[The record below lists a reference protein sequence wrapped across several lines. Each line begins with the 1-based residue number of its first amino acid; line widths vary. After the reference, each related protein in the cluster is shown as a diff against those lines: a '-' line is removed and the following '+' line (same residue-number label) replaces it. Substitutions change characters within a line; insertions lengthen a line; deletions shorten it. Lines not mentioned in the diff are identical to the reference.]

1 VRTHGVRHDLVVRS
15 RQAVLPGGT
24 RPAAVAV
31 SGPVIA
37 AVEEYQA
44 PVEADRD
51 VDLGDLA
58 LLPGLVDTHVHVNE
72 PGRTEWEGF
81 ATATRAAAA
90 GGVTTICDM
99 PLNSLPPTVSV
110 AALRE
115 KRAAAA
121 GKCWVDVAFW
131 GGAVPGNE
139 ASLAPMHEAG
149 VVGFKCFLL
158 DSGVPEFPPLDE
170 AGLRSVL
177 GALAAIDAVLIV
189 HAEDAAEIKPASGRD
204 FGSFVASRPP
214 VAERRA
220 IEKVIAGAAATGARA
235 HIVHLSAAECV
246 AMIAGA
252 KAAGIRLSAETCP
265 HYLYFAAEQVPDG
278 ATEFKSC
285 PPIRDAAN
293 RAALWR
299 GLEGG
304 AIDCVVSDHSPCP
317 PELKAFG
324 SGDFGAAWG
333 GIASLQLG
341 LSAVWT
347 AARPRGRTLD
357 DVARWMAAGPAALA
371 GLAGKGRLAV
381 GADADL
387 VAFDPDE
394 SYVVDP
400 ARLEHRHAVTPY
412 AGRTLTGRVRQAWL
426 RGTALLGADG
436 GAPDGEPAGR
446 LLDRG

>member
-1 VRTHGVRHDLVVRS
+1 MRYDLVVRS
-15 RQAVLPGGT
+15 RRAVLPGGT
-24 RPAAVAV
+24 RAAAVAV
-31 SGPVIA
+31 SGPAIA
-37 AVEEYQA
+37 AVEDYGA
-44 PVEADRD
+44 RLDAGRD

-81 ATATRAAAA
+81 ASATRAAAA

-99 PLNSLPPTVSV
+99 PLNSLPPTTTV
-110 AALRE
+110 AALEE

-121 GKCWVDVAFW
+121 GKCRVDVAFW

-139 ASLAPMHEAG
+139 ASLRPLHEAG

-170 AGLRSVL
+170 AGLRSAL
-177 GALAAIDAVLIV
+177 GALAAVDALLIA
-189 HAEDAAEIKPASGRD
+189 HAEDAAEIKEIGSSSGRD

-220 IEKVIAGAAATGARA
+220 IEKVISAAAATGARA

-246 AMIAGA
+246 AMIAAA
-252 KAAGIRLSAETCP
+252 KAAGIRLTAETCP

-285 PPIRDAAN
+285 PPIRDAVN
-293 RAALWR
+293 REALWR
-299 GLEGG
+299 GLEAGV
-304 AIDCVVSDHSPCP
+304 IDCVVSDHSPCP
-317 PELKAFG
+317 PELKALG

-347 AARPRGRTLD
+347 VARQRGRTLD
-357 DVARWMAAGPAALA
+357 DLARWMASAPAALA
-371 GLAGKGRLAV
+371 GLPAKGRLAP

-394 SYVVDP
+394 TYVVDP
-400 ARLEHRHAVTPY
+400 ARLYHRHPVTPY
-412 AGRTLTGRVRQAWL
+412 AGRTLTGRVRQTWL
-426 RGTALLGADG
+426 RGTSLLEGEDE
-436 GAPDGEPAGR
+436 APVGR
-446 LLDRG
+446 LLKRG

>member
-1 VRTHGVRHDLVVRS
+1 MRPDLVVRS
-15 RQAVLPGGT
+15 RRAVLPEGT
-24 RPAAVAV
+24 RPASVVV

-37 AVEEYQA
+37 AVAGYDA
-44 PVEADRD
+44 RLEAERD
-51 VDLGDLA
+51 VDLGDVA

-110 AALRE
+110 AALAA

-121 GKCWVDVAFW
+121 GQCWVDVAFW
-131 GGAVPGNE
+131 GGGVPGTK
-139 ASLAPMHEAG
+139 A
-149 VVGFKCFLL
+149 
-158 DSGVPEFPPLDE
+158 
-170 AGLRSVL
+170 
-177 GALAAIDAVLIV
+177 
-189 HAEDAAEIKPASGRD
+189 ASGAD
-204 FGSFVASRPP
+204 FGWFVASRPP

-220 IEKVIAGAAATGARA
+220 IEKVISAAAGTGARA

-252 KAAGIRLSAETCP
+252 KAAGIRLTAETCP

-278 ATEFKSC
+278 ATEFKCC
-285 PPIRDAAN
+285 PPIRDAVN
-293 RAALWR
+293 REALWR
-299 GLEGG
+299 GLEAGV
-304 AIDCVVSDHSPCP
+304 IDCVVSDHSPCP
-317 PELKAFG
+317 PELKSRG
-324 SGDFGAAWG
+324 SGDFGIAWG

-347 AARPRGRTLD
+347 VARRRGRSLD
-357 DVARWMAAGPAALA
+357 DVVRWMAAAPASLA
-371 GLAGKGRLAV
+371 GLTAKGRLAP
-381 GADADL
+381 GCDADL

-400 ARLEHRHAVTPY
+400 ARLQHRHPITPY
-412 AGRTLTGRVRQAWL
+412 AGRTLTGRVRQTWL
-426 RGTALLGADG
+426 RGTSLLDDG
-436 GAPDGEPAGR
+436 SGVPDGEPVGR
-446 LLDRG
+446 LLNRD

>member
-1 VRTHGVRHDLVVRS
+1 MPYDLVIRS
-15 RQAVLPGGT
+15 RRTVLPDGM
-24 RPAAVAV
+24 RAAAVAV

-37 AVEEYQA
+37 AIAGYAA
-44 PVEADRD
+44 PVDAGRD

-81 ATATRAAAA
+81 VTATRAAAA

-131 GGAVPGNE
+131 GGAVPGN
-139 ASLAPMHEAG
+139 AGSLPPLHEAG
-149 VVGFKCFLL
+149 VVGFKCFTL

-170 AGLRSVL
+170 AGLRSAL
-177 GALAAIDAVLIV
+177 GSLAALDSVLIV
-189 HAEDAAEIKPASGRD
+189 HAEDAAEIKAASGRD

-278 ATEFKSC
+278 ATEFKCC
-285 PPIRDAAN
+285 PPIRDAVN
-293 RAALWR
+293 REALWR

-304 AIDCVVSDHSPCP
+304 VIDCVVSDHSPCP
-317 PELKAFG
+317 PELKSPG

-347 AARPRGRTLD
+347 VARRRGRTLD
-357 DVARWMAAGPAALA
+357 DVARWMASAPAALA
-371 GLAGKGRLAV
+371 GLTAKGRLAV

-394 SYVVDP
+394 TYVVDP
-400 ARLEHRHAVTPY
+400 ARLEHRHPVTPY
-412 AGRTLTGRVRQAWL
+412 AGRTLTGRVRQTWL
-426 RGTALLGADG
+426 RGTALLDSDTR
-436 GAPDGEPAGR
+436 APDGKPVGR
-446 LLDRG
+446 LLNRG

>member
-1 VRTHGVRHDLVVRS
+1 MQPDLVVRS
-15 RQAVLPGGT
+15 RRAVLPEGT
-24 RPAAVAV
+24 RAASVVV
-31 SGPVIA
+31 SGQVIA
-37 AVEEYQA
+37 AV
-44 PVEADRD
+44 ADYDARLAATRD
-51 VDLGDLA
+51 VDLGDVA

-110 AALRE
+110 AALAA

-121 GKCWVDVAFW
+121 GQCWVDVAFW
-131 GGAVPGNE
+131 GGVVPGTE
-139 ASLAPMHEAG
+139 AALRPLHDAG
-149 VVGFKCFLL
+149 VIGFKCFLL
-158 DSGVPEFPPLDE
+158 DSGVPEFPPLDV

-177 GALAAIDAVLIV
+177 GTLAQLDALLIV
-189 HAEDAAEIKPASGRD
+189 HAEDAAEIKAASGAD

-220 IEKVIAGAAATGARA
+220 IEKVISAAASTGGRA

-252 KAAGIRLSAETCP
+252 KAAGIRLTAETCP

-278 ATEFKSC
+278 ATEFKCC
-285 PPIRDAAN
+285 PPIRDAVN
-293 RAALWR
+293 REALWR
-299 GLEGG
+299 GLEAGV
-304 AIDCVVSDHSPCP
+304 IDCVVSDHSPCP
-317 PELKAFG
+317 PELKSRD
-324 SGDFGAAWG
+324 SGDFGTAWG

-347 AARPRGRTLD
+347 VARRRGRTLD
-357 DVARWMAAGPAALA
+357 DVVRWMAAAPASLA
-371 GLAGKGRLAV
+371 GLAAKGRLAP
-381 GADADL
+381 GCDADL

-394 SYVVDP
+394 SYIVDP
-400 ARLEHRHAVTPY
+400 ARLQHRHPITPY
-412 AGRTLTGRVRQAWL
+412 AGRTLTGRVRQTWL
-426 RGTALLGADG
+426 RGTSVLDEGGVPDVEPVGQLLN
-436 GAPDGEPAGR
+436 R
-446 LLDRG
+446 N

>member
-1 VRTHGVRHDLVVRS
+1 MPYDLVIRS
-15 RQAVLPGGT
+15 RRAVLPDGT

-37 AVEEYQA
+37 AIDGYAA
-44 PVEADRD
+44 PVEADHD

-99 PLNSLPPTVSV
+99 PLNSVPPTVSV

-115 KRAAAA
+115 KRSAAA

-131 GGAVPGNE
+131 GGAVPGNGD
-139 ASLAPMHEAG
+139 SLLPLHEAG

-158 DSGVPEFPPLDE
+158 DSGVPEFPPLDV
-170 AGLRSVL
+170 AGLRSAL
-177 GALAAIDAVLIV
+177 GTLAATDSVLIA

-220 IEKVIAGAAATGARA
+220 IEKVIAAAAATGARA

-246 AMIAGA
+246 ALIAGA

-278 ATEFKSC
+278 ATEFKCC
-285 PPIRDAAN
+285 PPIRDGIN
-293 RAALWR
+293 REALWR
-299 GLEGG
+299 GLEAGV
-304 AIDCVVSDHSPCP
+304 IDCVVSDHSPCP
-317 PELKAFG
+317 PELK
-324 SGDFGAAWG
+324 SPETGDFGTAWG
-333 GIASLQLG
+333 GIAGLQLG

-347 AARPRGRTLD
+347 VARRRGRTLD
-357 DVARWMAAGPAALA
+357 DVARWMAAAPAALA
-371 GLAGKGRLAV
+371 GLPAKGRLAV

-400 ARLEHRHAVTPY
+400 ARLEHRHPVTPY
-412 AGRTLTGRVRQAWL
+412 AGRTLTGRVRQTWL
-426 RGTALLGADG
+426 RGTALLDAESK
-436 GAPDGEPAGR
+436 APDGEPGGR
-446 LLDRG
+446 LLNRG

>member
-1 VRTHGVRHDLVVRS
+1 MRYDLVVRS
-15 RQAVLPGGT
+15 RRTVLPEGT

-31 SGPVIA
+31 SGPLIA
-37 AVEEYQA
+37 AI
-44 PVEADRD
+44 ADYAGSLDGASD

-110 AALRE
+110 AALAD

-131 GGAVPGNE
+131 GGAVPGN
-139 ASLAPMHEAG
+139 ANALRPLHQAG
-149 VVGFKCFLL
+149 VTGFKCFLI
-158 DSGVPEFPPLDE
+158 DSGVPEFPPLE
-170 AGLRSVL
+170 AADLRSVL
-177 GALAAIDAVLIV
+177 GSLAAMDALLIV
-189 HAEDAAEIKPASGRD
+189 HAEDAAEVKAIASPSGRD
-204 FGSFVASRPP
+204 YGSFVASRPP

-220 IEKVIAGAAATGARA
+220 IEKVIGAAAATGARA

-252 KAAGIRLSAETCP
+252 KGAGIRLTAETCP

-278 ATEFKSC
+278 ATEFKCC

-293 RAALWR
+293 REALWR
-299 GLEGG
+299 GLEAGV
-304 AIDCVVSDHSPCP
+304 IDCVVSDHSPCP
-317 PELKAFG
+317 PQLKAP
-324 SGDFGAAWG
+324 GDFGAAWG

-347 AARPRGRTLD
+347 VARRRGRTLD
-357 DVARWMAAGPAALA
+357 DVARWMAAAPARLA
-371 GLAGKGRLAV
+371 GLSAKGSLAV
-381 GADADL
+381 RCDADL

-394 SYVVDP
+394 TYLVEP
-400 ARLEHRHAVTPY
+400 ARLLHRHPVTPY
-412 AGRTLTGRVRQAWL
+412 AGRTLTGRVRQTWL
-426 RGTALLGADG
+426 RGMALLDPGS
-436 GAPDGEPAGR
+436 GAPDGEPVGR
-446 LLDRG
+446 LLNRG

>member
-1 VRTHGVRHDLVVRS
+1 MRYDLVVRS
-15 RQAVLPGGT
+15 RRTVLPEGT
-24 RPAAVAV
+24 RPAAIAV
-31 SGPVIA
+31 SGPTIA
-37 AVEEYQA
+37 AI
-44 PVEADRD
+44 ADYAEPLEGASD

-110 AALRE
+110 AALAD

-131 GGAVPGNE
+131 GGAVPGN
-139 ASLAPMHEAG
+139 AGALRPLHQAG
-149 VVGFKCFLL
+149 VTGFKCFLI
-158 DSGVPEFPPLDE
+158 DSGVPEFPPLDA

-177 GALAAIDAVLIV
+177 GSLAAMDALLIV
-189 HAEDAAEIKPASGRD
+189 HAEDAAEVKAMGSPSGPD
-204 FGSFVASRPP
+204 YGSFVASRPP

-220 IEKVIAGAAATGARA
+220 IEKVIGAAAGTGARA

-252 KAAGIRLSAETCP
+252 KGAGIRLTAETCP

-278 ATEFKSC
+278 ATEFKCC

-293 RAALWR
+293 REALWR
-299 GLEGG
+299 GLEAGV
-304 AIDCVVSDHSPCP
+304 IDCVVSDHSPCP
-317 PELKAFG
+317 PELKTP
-324 SGDFGAAWG
+324 GDFGAAWG

-347 AARPRGRTLD
+347 VARRRGRTLD
-357 DVARWMAAGPAALA
+357 DVVRWMATAPARLA
-371 GLAGKGRLAV
+371 GLSAKGSLAV
-381 GADADL
+381 RGDADL

-394 SYVVDP
+394 TYVVEA
-400 ARLEHRHAVTPY
+400 ARLLHRHPVTPY
-412 AGRTLTGRVRQAWL
+412 AGRTLTGRVRQTWL
-426 RGTALLGADG
+426 RGMALLDPGS
-436 GAPDGEPAGR
+436 GAPDGEPVGR
-446 LLDRG
+446 LVDRG